1 MLLTVVLTSSTLFR
15 CLHRAERK
23 TFDCYAVLMSQHL
36 KFLSEIFFGRN
47 VYDHVFRGVEG
58 VKAVEGSWKLG

>member
-36 KFLSEIFFGRN
+36 KFLVFGRN